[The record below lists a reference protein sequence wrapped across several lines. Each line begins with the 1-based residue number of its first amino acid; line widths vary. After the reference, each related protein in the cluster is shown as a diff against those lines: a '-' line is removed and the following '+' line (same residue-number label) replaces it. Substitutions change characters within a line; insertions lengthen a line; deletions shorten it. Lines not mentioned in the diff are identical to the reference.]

1 VALKLGLGTLGLG
14 TPGLGTRGW
23 GNRGAVHAMPI
34 VAMALVVVLLGVF
47 LWVLDRNEREEEAH
61 ALIKD
66 ILWVEQNLRFQ
77 LASDVDKLEHLA
89 ETLGREGGDA
99 LALAPV
105 TRHVVTTNPAIE
117 QILWIDAD
125 GRTVAAMPPVAGE
138 GNGATPR
145 GEAFKVARSLG
156 RRVYGAPY
164 RLPQSGS
171 GFDVVIP
178 VFGARGFV
186 GALVGVFSIDA
197 ILANHVPWWF
207 AQRYQLE
214 ILNADG
220 TLLGA
225 KSHLAVAEPR
235 RSHTLAFDPP
245 GRGLTLVA
253 TVYQTDSNV
262 TRNILVAA
270 IFALTASALW
280 SLWAVR
286 RHIRGRVKAERALR
300 QEHAFRKAMEDSLT
314 AGMRARD
321 LEGRITYVNPAFCR
335 MVGWPAEELIGR
347 GPPMPYWPPEEMGR
361 CEDVFRSV
369 MAGRAP
375 PEGFELRFMRRDGE
389 RFDALVY
396 EAPLIDAGGRQAG
409 WMASVLDITE
419 RKRAADLARQQQ
431 ERLQQTARLITMGEM
446 ASTLAHELNQPLSAI
461 ASYSTGCLN
470 RLHAGPCSAAEL
482 APPLEKLANQARRA
496 GQIIRRVHD
505 FVRKREPNVA
515 AVNLTAII
523 EDSVALLA
531 SDARKHGVR
540 ITVQG
545 DIDGPGGTPPVL
557 ADRILVQQVLL
568 NLMRNAIEAMAHAP
582 RESRELGVAVEV
594 HEDLVTTRIRDRGCG
609 IAPEVAEKLFSPF
622 FTTKTEGMGMGLNI
636 CRSIV
641 EHHKGRLWYEGNPG
655 GGTTF
660 LFTLPVAP

>member
-1 VALKLGLGTLGLG
+1 
-14 TPGLGTRGW
+14 
-23 GNRGAVHAMPI
+23 MPI

-47 LWVLDRNEREEEAH
+47 LWVLDRNEREEERH

-89 ETLGREGGDA
+89 ETLGREGGDPREA
-99 LALAPV
+99 TPV
-105 TRHVVTTNPAIE
+105 MRHVVTTNPAIE
-117 QILWIDAD
+117 QILWLDAD
-125 GRTVAAMPPVAGE
+125 GRTVTAMPPVEGE
-138 GNGATPR
+138 GSGALLR

-164 RLPQSGS
+164 RLPQAGA

-178 VFGARGFV
+178 VFGARGFA
-186 GALVGVFSIDA
+186 GALAGVFSIDA

-214 ILNADG
+214 ILDADG

-225 KSHLAVAEPR
+225 KSHLAVAEPK

-245 GRGLTLVA
+245 GRGLSLVA
-253 TVYQTDSNV
+253 TVYKTDTNAA
-262 TRNILVAA
+262 RNILVAA

-286 RHIRGRVKAERALR
+286 RHIRRRIQAERALR

-321 LEGRITYVNPAFCR
+321 MEGRITYVNPAFCR
-335 MVGWPAEELIGR
+335 MVGWTAEELIGR

-361 CEDVFRSV
+361 CETVFRSV
-369 MAGRAP
+369 LAGQAP

-431 ERLQQTARLITMGEM
+431 EKLQQTARLITMGEM

-496 GQIIRRVHD
+496 GLIIRRVHD

-515 AVNLTAII
+515 AVDLTAII

-545 DIDGPGGTPPVL
+545 CDGAPPVL

-568 NLMRNAIEAMAHAP
+568 NLMRNAIEAMAHTR
-582 RESRELGVAVEV
+582 REARELGVAVSV
-594 HEDLVTTRIRDRGCG
+594 QEDVVLTRIRDHGCG
-609 IAPEVAEKLFSPF
+609 ITADVAEKLFSPF

-641 EHHKGRLWYEGNPG
+641 EHHKGRLWYEGDPGGDSG
-655 GGTTF
+655 GGTSF
-660 LFTLPVAP
+660 LFTLPVAPRGMGA

>member
-1 VALKLGLGTLGLG
+1 MTVSLGH
-14 TPGLGTRGW
+14 
-23 GNRGAVHAMPI
+23 RGAVHAMPI

-89 ETLGREGGDA
+89 ETLGREDGDA
-99 LALAPV
+99 LSLAPV
-105 TRHVVTTNPAIE
+105 MRHIVTTNPAVE
-117 QILWIDAD
+117 QILWLDAN
-125 GRTVAAMPPVAGE
+125 GRTVAAMPPAG
-138 GNGATPR
+138 GDGDGIGDGSGAQPR

-164 RLPQSGS
+164 RLPQRGA

-178 VFGARGFV
+178 VFGARGFA
-186 GALVGVFSIDA
+186 GALAGVFSIDA

-214 ILNADG
+214 VVNADG
-220 TLLGA
+220 TVLGA

-235 RSHTLAFDPP
+235 RSHTLAYDPP

-253 TVYQTDSNV
+253 TVYQTDANA

-286 RHIRGRVKAERALR
+286 RHIRGRVTAERALR
-300 QEHAFRKAMEDSLT
+300 EEHAFRKAMEDSLT

-321 LEGRITYVNPAFCR
+321 MEGRITYVNPAFCR

-369 MAGRAP
+369 MAGRVS
-375 PEGFELRFMRRDGE
+375 PEGFELRFMRHDGE

-396 EAPLIDAGGRQAG
+396 EAPLIDAGGRQTG

-431 ERLQQTARLITMGEM
+431 EKLQQTARLITMGEM

-515 AVNLTAII
+515 AVNLTAVI
-523 EDSVALLA
+523 EDSVALMA

-545 DIDGPGGTPPVL
+545 DERAPPVL

-568 NLMRNAIEAMAHAP
+568 NLMRNAIEAMAQTP
-582 RESRELGVAVEV
+582 REARELGVAVEV
-594 HEDLVTTRIRDRGCG
+594 HEDSVTTRIRDRGCG
-609 IAPEVAEKLFSPF
+609 IAPEVAERLFSPF

-641 EHHKGRLWYEGNPG
+641 EHHKGRLWYDVHPGGNG
-655 GGTTF
+655 SGGTTF
-660 LFTLPVAP
+660 QFTLPTAGKGEA